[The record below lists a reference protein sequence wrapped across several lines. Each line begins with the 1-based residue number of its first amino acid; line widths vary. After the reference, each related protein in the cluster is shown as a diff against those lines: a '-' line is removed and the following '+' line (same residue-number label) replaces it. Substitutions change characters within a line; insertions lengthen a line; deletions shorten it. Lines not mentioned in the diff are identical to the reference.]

1 MQKYCFE
8 ITQTKTVKAIVRV
21 NADSFDEATE
31 ILEEA
36 YADNKIKFDDNEDI
50 DYDNEVSSDCSNEV
64 GTFDDKQFSDKNLQ
78 LFE

>member
-21 NADSFDEATE
+21 NADSFDEAAE
-31 ILEEA
+31 ILEKA
-36 YADNKIKFDDNEDI
+36 YADNKIKFDDDEDI
-50 DYDNEVSSDCSNEV
+50 DYDYEINSDFSNEDD
-64 GTFDDKQFSDKNLQ
+64 TFDDKQFSDENLQ